1 MQTSFFCFAIANT
14 RTGIEKK
21 QIVLGAKVVRLPRLG
36 WVFFSVFSTG
46 LGLGQVD
53 LTWLGVLAIN
63 LI

>member
-21 QIVLGAKVVRLPRLG
+21 QIVLGAKVVRLPWLG
-36 WVFFSVFSTG
+36 WVFFLFSTG